1 MKVSLSWLRD
11 YVSIEIPVVELAD
24 ALTMA
29 GLEVEA
35 ISERYAYL
43 DSVLVGRVT
52 GVCPHP
58 NADRLQLCQV
68 DTGDSVYTIVCGAP
82 NLHSGMLA
90 PLALI
95 GTQLPDGSLL
105 KESRIR
111 DIPSEGMLCSEADL
125 AIGPDDSGIM
135 SLDDDL
141 TVGEPLNR
149 ALNLSDSVLEIGLT
163 PNRPDCLSMI
173 GVAREIGAILNTSI
187 RLPKFQLEETESS
200 IVEVTS
206 VRIDAKEHCPRYT
219 ARLIT
224 DLAVKPSP
232 FWLKDRLLSVGQRP
246 INNMVDITNFVMLE
260 MGQPLHAFD
269 FDQLAGHKIV
279 VRTAAKGEQ
288 FTTLDQKLRELSE
301 DALMICDGQKP
312 VGIAGIMGGLNS
324 EVEEN
329 TRNILLESAYFSP
342 TSIRRTSKRLGLN
355 TEASHRFERGV
366 DPEGTLTALN
376 RAAQLMA
383 QLGGGRLIKNAIDQR
398 ENIPITPL
406 ITLSTLLTNTRLGLS
421 LDQNRID
428 KLLTSVG
435 FEVTI
440 QDEDLLEVTV
450 PSFRVDVFRPEDL
463 MEEVAR
469 LEGYNSIPTTF
480 PKIPAKSREAPP
492 LLTKRQKIRNVLV
505 GFGFHEVVNYSF
517 ISRRSCDDLRLP
529 PADSRRNQVEILNP
543 LTEDQVVLRTSL
555 IPGLLEVMQR
565 NLFKQI
571 KTVKIFETGRIF
583 LAQKEEHL
591 PVEEEML
598 SGLWTGLRKDPCWHT
613 KDEPCDFY
621 DLKGALEGLFEALNL
636 MPVTFSRLESEN
648 CYYTRYGYSAQISC
662 QGEAI
667 GLVGEVHHEVLKTY
681 DLRQI
686 AYVFELSLTHLLALL
701 PKRITTQAIPRFPF
715 TTRDITLIVE
725 DQLEAADIITT
736 IYKLDEPLVE
746 SIYIFDVF
754 SGDPIPAGKKSISV
768 RITYRSKDTTLI
780 DQDVN
785 KIHKELTDTLLMTFK
800 ASLPV

>member
-11 YVSIEIPVVELAD
+11 YISIEIPVVELAD

-95 GTQLPDGSLL
+95 GTQMPDGSLL

-480 PKIPAKSREAPP
+480 PKIPAKSREATP